1 MKMFENKVAVVTGA
15 GGTLCSEI
23 AIRLS
28 LEGAKVIL
36 VGRTAE
42 KLQKTFD
49 KITALGGTPAV
60 IYPCDVTDKEAV
72 EKLAE
77 AAEALGG

>member
-1 MKMFENKVAVVTGA
+1 MKKFENKIAVVTGA

-23 AIRLS
+23 SIRLA

-42 KLQKTFD
+42 KLQKTFA
-49 KITALGGTPAV
+49 I
-60 IYPCDVTDKEAV
+60 EARMFF
-72 EKLAE
+72 
-77 AAEALGG
+77 